1 MISFKKLL
9 EAVSGSSTPV
19 PSKPKKGKQVVF
31 TKSKKK
37 VKREEPTSLIG
48 SVVSSIAGDIM
59 KTARRHG
66 YEPTEVASAAIR
78 RKESEAERWKQG
90 GGKRDHTDQELFD
103 AHGRRV
109 IFKNKGK
116 KRKPTPSTP

>member
-19 PSKPKKGKQVVF
+19 PPKPKKGKQVVF
-31 TKSKKK
+31 TKSKKR
-37 VKREEPTSLIG
+37 VERQEPTSLIG
-48 SVVSSIAGDIM
+48 SIVSSVAGDIM

-78 RKESEAERWKQG
+78 RKESEQERWKQG
-90 GGKRDHTDQELFD
+90 GKKEHGDQELFD

-109 IFKNKGK
+109 VFKNKGK
-116 KRKPTPSTP
+116 KRKPTPPTP